1 MKNGTTNTSWV
12 VLARMVRPQGR
23 QGELLAEILT
33 DFPDSF
39 AQRRQL
45 FLRSEGGAAE
55 DEIRPVALETFW
67 HHKGR
72 VVLKFAGVNSI
83 SDAEAL
89 RGFEL
94 VVPLSDRMPV
104 PDDSVYISDL
114 VGARIVNV
122 SGALAEDAGE
132 IVDVVPE
139 GPGPAMLVVNTGGRE
154 PALIPFVK
162 AYLRCIDLPAKRIEM
177 ALPEGL
183 LEIDAPLT
191 DEERRHMQEEK

>member
-1 MKNGTTNTSWV
+1 LKNATTNTSWV

-45 FLRSEGGAAE
+45 FLRSEGSAAE

-67 HHKGR
+67 HHRGR

-154 PALIPFVK
+154 SALIPFVK
-162 AYLRCIDLPAKRIEM
+162 AYLRSIDLPAKRIEM

-191 DEERRHMQEEK
+191 DEERRHMQEEE